1 MLKAPA
7 AVFVSAG
14 KTRPLELFDKSVFN
28 HEPLLDNFI
37 FLVWK
42 FWSDGVN
49 GRTNKIN
56 KTNNNNYNNHHD
68 NDKLVHDL
76 VNKCLI
82 SDDCD
87 S

>member
-1 MLKAPA
+1 MLKASA

-28 HEPLLDNFI
+28 HESLLDNFI

-56 KTNNNNYNNHHD
+56 KTNNNNYNNHHN